1 MIHKPRNV
9 NHVHAGEQ
17 TSLNAQIALKLTRS
31 VGTMQAAYTFIVLA
45 LIGLLAIL
53 GVLSPQVALLV
64 AWTSQTLIQL
74 VMLPVIMVGQ
84 NVLGRKQELQ
94 ADESFETTKKT
105 YADSEEIKAGIIEI
119 LKRLE
124 GKA

>member
-1 MIHKPRNV
+1 MPV
-9 NHVHAGEQ
+9 TA
-17 TSLNAQIALKLTRS
+17 
-31 VGTMQAAYTFIVLA
+31 
-45 LIGLLAIL
+45 IGAPL
-53 GVLSPQVALLV
+53 
-64 AWTSQTLIQL
+64 L

-105 YADSEEIKAGIIEI
+105 YADSEEMLRKLERLETGVIAI

-124 GKA
+124 GK